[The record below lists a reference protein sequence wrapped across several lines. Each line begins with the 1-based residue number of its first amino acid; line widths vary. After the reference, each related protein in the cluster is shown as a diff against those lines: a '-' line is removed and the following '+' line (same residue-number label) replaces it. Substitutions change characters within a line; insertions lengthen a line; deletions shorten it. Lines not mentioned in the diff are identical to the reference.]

1 MTEHRGLSSHP
12 VGGEYSPPETNAL
25 PPEGG
30 PSTPP
35 SGGVPVLREDKV
47 CIDASLY

>member
-1 MTEHRGLSSHP
+1 MTTPLVDSGRGLSSHP
-12 VGGEYSPPETNAL
+12 VGGEYSPPETNVL

-35 SGGVPVLREDKV
+35 LRGEY
-47 CIDASLY
+47 LF